1 MIAFFSE
8 NDQGK
13 NESFLYFQNQ
23 GKLQFKVSNLNL
35 PDDARY
41 MAMDAGDFDKDGDI
55 DLLLGNFQ
63 FGKSRPG
70 VKLTPG
76 LQIRLLR
83 NSIR

>member
-1 MIAFFSE
+1 
-8 NDQGK
+8 
-13 NESFLYFQNQ
+13 
-23 GKLQFKVSNLNL
+23 
-35 PDDARY
+35 

-63 FGKSRPG
+63 FGKSKPG

-76 LQIRLLR
+76 LQIRFLR